1 MPEGV
6 LTTTGLPLQ
15 DSGEVFQ
22 RRLTGLSGL
31 LLRMDGAGASVG
43 VNPPKH
49 LKTPTEAIMFVS
61 TVSKAL
67 AGFESTLNRFVS
79 LIFFIK

>member
-1 MPEGV
+1 M
-6 LTTTGLPLQ
+6 LTTAGLPLQ

-31 LLRMDGAGASVG
+31 LLRIDGAGASVG
-43 VNPPKH
+43 VKTPKH
-49 LKTPTEAIMFVS
+49 LKTPKRATMFVS

-67 AGFESTLNRFVS
+67 ASLESTLNRLVPLLF
-79 LIFFIK
+79 LIK